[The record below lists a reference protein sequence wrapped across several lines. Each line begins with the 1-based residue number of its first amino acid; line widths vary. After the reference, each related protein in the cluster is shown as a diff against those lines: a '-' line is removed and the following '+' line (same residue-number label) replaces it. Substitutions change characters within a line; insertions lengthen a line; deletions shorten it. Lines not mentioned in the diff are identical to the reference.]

1 MPFNLQEI
9 VGPAPPNLTQRSRIF
24 VSNAKYEGPYL
35 TRTPFFITSGRFI
48 IAKWPGDKH
57 CLGGYDTGV
66 GVGLT
71 YEAGIVG
78 ATMLSDDQSCIVF
91 TLTEVPCD
99 IRACIERNKTGTPV
113 TPASGEASS
122 NASMPLD
129 SGVSG
134 HT

>member
-9 VGPAPPNLTQRSRIF
+9 VGPEPPNSTQRSRIF
-24 VSNAKYEGPYL
+24 VSDATYQGPYL
-35 TRTPFFITSGRFI
+35 ARTPFFITSGRFI
-48 IAKWPGDKH
+48 IAKWPGGKH
-57 CLGGYDTGV
+57 CLGGYDTGI

-71 YEAGIVG
+71 YEDGIVG
-78 ATMLSDDQSCIVF
+78 ATMISDDQSCIVF

-99 IRACIERNKTGTPV
+99 IRTCIEGNKMGTPV

-122 NASMPLD
+122 NVSMPLN

-134 HT
+134 YT